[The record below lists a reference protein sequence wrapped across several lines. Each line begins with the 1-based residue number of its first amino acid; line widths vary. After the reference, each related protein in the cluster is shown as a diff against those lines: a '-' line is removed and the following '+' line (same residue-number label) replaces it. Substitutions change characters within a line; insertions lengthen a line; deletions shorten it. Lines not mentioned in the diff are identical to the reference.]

1 MLDRRFSIRRGKPK
15 IRKTLRQIEYL
26 NPATAHR
33 QQMTRLR
40 SRIHAPLLVD
50 IALGDV
56 IGVEKIEFPLLLLGK
71 SADASGDFKIAFP
84 IDINDRMACSDRGL
98 DDSKAV
104 FSFAGSGG
112 SDRYAV
118 LAQIPIGYIDRP
130 TIEVI
135 LPMNVKE
142 PARLATW

>member
-1 MLDRRFSIRRGKPK
+1 
-15 IRKTLRQIEYL
+15 
-26 NPATAHR
+26 
-33 QQMTRLR
+33 
-40 SRIHAPLLVD
+40 
-50 IALGDV
+50 
-56 IGVEKIEFPLLLLGK
+56 
-71 SADASGDFKIAFP
+71 
-84 IDINDRMACSDRGL
+84 MACSDRGL

-135 LPMNVKE
+135 RADE
-142 PARLATW
+142 RQRARPIGNLVINHALNKATGARGKALQDHHLAELSDVLAVHSGEDSPCCHHTTKGR